1 MTESFILQVALI
13 GNVLAV
19 LGSLVVA
26 TKYYFAS
33 KELHQALHK
42 QSEQDG
48 LRYAQSFQTQLWQE
62 RKDALERELTAFKR
76 AHEAVSLELVQT
88 QERFN
93 GLEQAYHEA
102 REELHASINLVNQV
116 QSEEN
121 KRKKKRVG

>member
-1 MTESFILQVALI
+1 MTEAFILQI
-13 GNVLAV
+13 
-19 LGSLVVA
+19 SLVGNIIAVFASLAVA

-33 KELHQALHK
+33 RDLLEAFRHK
-42 QSEQDG
+42 SEQDG
-48 LRYAQSFQTQLWQE
+48 LRYAQSFQTQLWNE

-102 REELHASINLVNQV
+102 REELHASINLVNQA